1 MEKSLAMFN
10 LPNIL
15 TLSRLLL
22 AVLFTWAMV
31 MDSSLPDMEGQAFI
45 GWFTSLSHY
54 KTFALWCFVIG
65 AITDFLD
72 GYIARKYGLV
82 TNFGKLIDPLADKVL
97 VSAAIIYLS
106 CVDMCPF
113 WVTILIIS
121 REFLVTGLRQLA
133 IEQGEVIA
141 ADAFGKWKTI
151 FQLCFCILCLMH
163 IAYGCNLPPML
174 SHLSVGPIA
183 EMARAIT
190 LWTATALTLISAIN
204 YCWKAR
210 HLIK

>member
-1 MEKSLAMFN
+1 MFN

-22 AVLFTWAMV
+22 AALFTWAMV
-31 MDSSLPDMEGQAFI
+31 MDSTPPNAEGQIFV
-45 GWFTSLSHY
+45 GWFSCISSY
-54 KTFALWCFVIG
+54 KAFALWCFVIG

-72 GYIARKYGLV
+72 GYLARKYKLV

-106 CVDMCPF
+106 CVGMCPF
-113 WVTILIIS
+113 WVTILIIA

-133 IEQGEVIA
+133 VEQGEVIA
-141 ADAFGKWKTI
+141 ADSFGKWKTV
-151 FQLCFCILCLMH
+151 FQLTFCILCLVH
-163 IAYGCNLPPML
+163 IAYGCNLAPVL
-174 SHLSVGPIA
+174 SHLSEGPIA
-183 EMARAIT
+183 EVARAIT

>member
-1 MEKSLAMFN
+1 MFN

-31 MDSSLPDMEGQAFI
+31 MDSTPPSSEGQAVT
-45 GWFTSLSHY
+45 GWFVCTSPY
-54 KTFALWCFVIG
+54 KAIALWSFVIG

-72 GYIARKYGLV
+72 GHIARKYNLV
-82 TNFGKLIDPLADKVL
+82 TNFGKLMDPLADKVL

-106 CVDMCPF
+106 CVGMCPF

-141 ADAFGKWKTI
+141 ADAFGKWKTV
-151 FQLCFCILCLMH
+151 FQLIFCILCLTH
-163 IAYGCNLPPML
+163 IAYGGNLPPIL
-174 SHLSVGPIA
+174 SHLSEGALA
-183 EMARAIT
+183 ELTRTIT

-210 HLIK
+210 HLVK

>member
-1 MEKSLAMFN
+1 MFN

-22 AVLFTWAMV
+22 SVLFTWAMV
-31 MDSSLPDMEGQAFI
+31 MDASLPHPDGQVFM
-45 GWFTSLSHY
+45 GWFASASHY

-72 GYIARKYGLV
+72 GYIARKYNLV
-82 TNFGKLIDPLADKVL
+82 TNFGKLIDPLADKIL

-106 CVDMCPF
+106 CVGMCPA

-141 ADAFGKWKTI
+141 ADAFGKWKTV
-151 FQLCFCILCLMH
+151 FQLIFCILCLMH
-163 IAYGCNLPPML
+163 IAYGCNLPPVL

-183 EMARAIT
+183 EIARDIT
-190 LWTATALTLISAIN
+190 LWAATLLTIISAAN

-210 HLIK
+210 HLVK